1 MGFAR
6 KDCGGPS
13 STLRKGGKSMVKCN
27 IVFLMHLKL
36 VLYRGQTDNSTTWK
50 GCKRFGSRVRYR
62 PHQPPRQLCFLGSGK
77 GLWPRDTC

>member
-36 VLYRGQTDNSTTWK
+36 VLYRAQTDQVWCGLRDSPTQK
-50 GCKRFGSRVRYR
+50 GANVLEVKADSDLISHQGSFAVV
-62 PHQPPRQLCFLGSGK
+62 S
-77 GLWPRDTC
+77 